1 MSTSPGSVP
10 PEPPSFEK
18 RLPLTLALMMLVLLG
33 WQYFFKAAP
42 APKPATAP
50 AANAA
55 PKVEVSGEKPAA
67 IPVPVT
73 QSAQAAASAPVQ
85 GATETTSEIDSDLYH
100 IIFTNRGAVAKS
112 WVLKKYKDDAGKPL
126 QLINAGSGV
135 PLPFALDFSGQKPA
149 FDVNSALYQTQVSNG
164 GDTIDFTYSDGK
176 TSIHKSF
183 EFKKDS
189 YLSTVTSSVIDG
201 NVNLPNL
208 LTWRGGFGDS
218 KAFKAFS
225 KIQTVYYNPAGVGL
239 LWWDKSFVTYAAN
252 KAKNGPVSE
261 TGNFAFGG
269 IEDSFFAA
277 VVLPPDNTPL
287 EVRTYSDGIKHPGE
301 SDVEQYAGVGLSTGA
316 QNSFLLFVGPKDT
329 HLLEGVNPKL
339 DRLID
344 WGFFGIIA
352 KPLFQ
357 ALNYVADHWTGQ
369 NWGWAI
375 ILVTLIINSLLFPIR
390 FSSLKSS
397 RKMQK
402 LQPQLKAINEKYK
415 NIKINDPKKAEQN
428 QEVMDLYKREGVNP
442 VGGCL
447 PLVLQLPFFYAFYKV
462 LSISIDLRHAPWLW
476 VSDLSAPE
484 TFFIH
489 VLPIIMIV
497 TQFLTQKMTPQAGV
511 DPTQAKMFM
520 FMPLMLGFFFY
531 NLSSGLVL
539 YYLTGNLVGIV
550 FQLIVNRFMPAPIPP
565 PPTPKAPVRSTV
577 KK

>member
-18 RLPLTLALMMLVLLG
+18 RLPLALALMMLVLLG
-33 WQYFFKAAP
+33 WQYFFKPP
-42 APKPATAP
+42 APKPVVPPPAA
-50 AANAA
+50 AANAV
-55 PKVEVSGEKPAA
+55 PKIQVTGEKPPPAE
-67 IPVPVT
+67 P
-73 QSAQAAASAPVQ
+73 AQAGSLAPVQ
-85 GATETTSEIDSDLYH
+85 GNTESTTEIDSDLYH
-100 IIFTNRGAVAKS
+100 IVFTNRGAVAKS

-126 QLINAGSGV
+126 QLINPASTL
-135 PLPFALDFSGQKPA
+135 PLPFSLDFTGQKPT
-149 FDVNSALYQTQVSNG
+149 FDANAALYQAQVSNG
-164 GDTIDFTYSDGK
+164 GDTIDFSYSDGK
-176 TSIHKSF
+176 TSIRKTF
-183 EFKKDS
+183 EFKQDS
-189 YLSTVTSSVIDG
+189 YLSSIKSSVLEG
-201 NVNLPNL
+201 NVNLPHL

-218 KAFKAFS
+218 KTFKAFS
-225 KIQTVYYNPAGVGL
+225 KLQTVYYNPAGAGF

-261 TGNFAFGG
+261 TGNYTFGG
-269 IEDSFFAA
+269 IEDGFFAA
-277 VVLPPDNTPL
+277 VVLPPDDTPL
-287 EVRTYSDGIKHPGE
+287 EVRTYSDGLKPPGE
-301 SDVEQYAGVGLSTGA
+301 SDVEQYAGVGMGTAA

-329 HLLEGVNPKL
+329 HLLQGINPKL

-344 WGFFGIIA
+344 WGFFGVIA

-357 ALNYVADHWTGQ
+357 SLNYVAGHWTGN

-375 ILVTLIINSLLFPIR
+375 ILVTLIINTALFPIR
-390 FSSLKSS
+390 LSSLKSS

-415 NIKINDPKKAEQN
+415 NIKINDPRKAEQN
-428 QEVMDLYKREGVNP
+428 QEVMDLYKKEGVNP

-476 VSDLSAPE
+476 VSDLSQPE
-484 TFFIH
+484 TFFVH

-497 TQFLTQKMTPQAGV
+497 TQFLTQRMTPQAGV

-550 FQLIVNRFMPAPIPP
+550 FQLIVNRFMPAPVPP
-565 PPTPKAPVRSTV
+565 PQVPKVPVRSTV